1 MRRHPKSS
9 ARNIGVKIQMRNVA
23 ITAAVALGMLLVSAP
38 AFAGAQTRVPEPVS
52 LSLLV
57 GGIAA
62 IAAVKRLHRK

>member
-1 MRRHPKSS
+1 MKNFTI
-9 ARNIGVKIQMRNVA
+9 ALVATLGVIM
-23 ITAAVALGMLLVSAP
+23 ISAP
-38 AFAGAQTRVPEPVS
+38 AFAGPLTRVPEPVS